1 MSKLVALVIVLS
13 VAVGIAAA
21 FAQFGQPM
29 PMVPYS
35 QPGGPMLGLG
45 GPMIPGN
52 AGGGSGPTPPTSN
65 ALLANTGQP
74 IYSVGTTPILVQ

>member
-1 MSKLVALVIVLS
+1 MTRIVAAIIVLTI
-13 VAVGIAAA
+13 VVGIAAA
-21 FAQFGQPM
+21 FAQVGQPM

-35 QPGGPMLGLG
+35 QPGGSMLGLG